1 MNKEELK
8 KGKALA
14 TKKLKEFQRWRAVA
28 QLPKIEL
35 DEAGSAVKLYEFDP
49 EDYENRPMEH
59 LKIAPY
65 EVNEI
70 IRAVNGIEEEQ
81 GRRAL
86 IMTYLTYPK
95 VTVLEQEQI
104 LLVSETQYY
113 VRKGEA
119 LIQFFE
125 TYRGGELWNYME

>member
-1 MNKEELK
+1 MDKEELK

-59 LKIAPY
+59 LKNAPY

-70 IRAVNGIEEEQ
+70 ISAVNGIEEER

-86 IMTYLTYPK
+86 IMTFLTYPK
-95 VTVLEQEQI
+95 VAVWEQEQI
-104 LLVSETQYY
+104 LLVGQSQYY
-113 VRKGEA
+113 FWRNKA